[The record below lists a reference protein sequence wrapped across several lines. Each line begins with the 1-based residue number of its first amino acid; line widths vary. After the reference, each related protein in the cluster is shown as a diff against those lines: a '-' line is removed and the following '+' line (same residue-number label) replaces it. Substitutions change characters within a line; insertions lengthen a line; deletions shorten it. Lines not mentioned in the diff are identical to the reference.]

1 MVDAAPPSGQGSDM
15 PTMKQ
20 LIRAEL
26 DSGKSVR
33 DLADASGGRVK
44 FQTFQE
50 LSTKPPKQFPKDL
63 KTITGMSLALRVPET
78 TIVLAYAKSL
88 GIPVSSGSTFSLRLP
103 GEIDSLSPKMQDA
116 ILAVTRA
123 ALADARPVAQPHP
136 ATQLRPVPDSAA
148 PPAEGLADAARRTD
162 PAAGKGR
169 SEQGESTDGGA

>member
-1 MVDAAPPSGQGSDM
+1 M
-15 PTMKQ
+15 PTIKQ

-103 GEIDSLSPKMQDA
+103 ADVDSLSPAMQDA
-116 ILAVTRA
+116 ILAVARA
-123 ALADARPVAQPHP
+123 AMTDPQIEAHESGAAEVVQLRSADPDAPVAE
-136 ATQLRPVPDSAA
+136 T
-148 PPAEGLADAARRTD
+148 LADAARSTPANYRKGGEGQADTD
-162 PAAGKGR
+162 W
-169 SEQGESTDGGA
+169 GEYHA